1 MKKTVLQTSL
11 LLILQ
16 LCFFLGG
23 YYYSQS
29 STDKDIEKVINWNTK
44 HIQSVA
50 TVSVTESN
58 NAELMIQ
65 ILNALEGRPV
75 KKVSRNITLPDFN
88 KIEGDEDVPVT
99 IEQVL
104 KDKKE
109 VNRSIRSLGTANVF
123 QSDTL
128 HTILD
133 KVQQAIKWPFNDML
147 LEEE

>member
-1 MKKTVLQTSL
+1 
-11 LLILQ
+11 
-16 LCFFLGG
+16 
-23 YYYSQS
+23 
-29 STDKDIEKVINWNTK
+29 
-44 HIQSVA
+44 
-50 TVSVTESN
+50 
-58 NAELMIQ
+58 MIQ

-104 KDKKE
+104 KDQKE